1 MEFLSGERYFY
12 SINKKLKK
20 YSYLNKNINCDILII
35 GGGING
41 AILNYH
47 LSKKYD
53 VVLVEKSR
61 IGANLTSMATA
72 LLEYQLD
79 SFKTD
84 LESNLTTDEIV
95 SCYKIGLNS
104 IDKIEKIV
112 KKLKNTCHFNKRPTL
127 IFSNSEKDKNEMYEE
142 YLFRKNNG
150 FDCEFI
156 TKENNPFNFELNSGI
171 LCNNGGAE
179 FDPYLFTKMMIQN
192 SNNQNRIFE
201 NTEIIEINKCTNG
214 YICKC
219 KYGETIFCREVIL
232 ATGFDFGLTNAN
244 ICTRFISYSI
254 VTNKLKEITIQN
266 NTLIQDFISPYH
278 YLRKLPDERLIFGG
292 EDTKIKNKID
302 IKKANDKYQNLLKI
316 LQNMFPNFK
325 EKIKIEYCFCGA
337 FGMTENNMALI
348 GRDNNEIINFLSCG
362 ANGIINAFKG
372 VEIVENLLKNIPTKI
387 YENIFSPLRE
397 V

>member
-1 MEFLSGERYFY
+1 MKFLSGERYFY

-95 SCYKIGLNS
+95 SCYKLGLNS

-127 IFSNSEKDKNEMYEE
+127 IFSNSEKDKKEMYEE

-292 EDTKIKNKID
+292 EDTKIKDKID
-302 IKKANDKYQNLLKI
+302 VKKANDKYQNLLKI

>member
-12 SINKKLKK
+12 SNNKKLKK

-95 SCYKIGLNS
+95 SCYKLGLNS
-104 IDKIEKIV
+104 IDKIEKLV

-127 IFSNSEKDKNEMYEE
+127 IFSNSEKDKKEMYEE
-142 YLFRKNNG
+142 YIFRKNNG

-156 TKENNPFNFELNSGI
+156 TKDNNPFNFELNSGI

-219 KYGETIFCREVIL
+219 KYGETIFCREVVL
-232 ATGFDFGLTNAN
+232 ATGFNFGLTNAN

-292 EDTKIKNKID
+292 EDTKIKDKID
-302 IKKANDKYQNLLKI
+302 VKKANDKYQNLLKI

-337 FGMTENNMALI
+337 FGMTENNMGLI
-348 GRDNNEIINFLSCG
+348 GRDNNGIINFLSCG

-397 V
+397 I

>member
-1 MEFLSGERYFY
+1 MGFLSGERYFY

-95 SCYKIGLNS
+95 SCYKLGLNS
-104 IDKIEKIV
+104 IDKIENIV

-127 IFSNSEKDKNEMYEE
+127 IFSNSEKDKKEIYEE

-219 KYGETIFCREVIL
+219 KYGETIFCREVVL
-232 ATGFDFGLTNAN
+232 ATGFNFGLTNAN

-254 VTNKLKEITIQN
+254 VTNKLPEITIQN

-292 EDTKIKNKID
+292 EDTKIKDKID
-302 IKKANDKYQNLLKI
+302 VKKANDKYQNLLKI

>member
-12 SINKKLKK
+12 SNNKKLKK

-95 SCYKIGLNS
+95 SCYKLGLNS

-127 IFSNSEKDKNEMYEE
+127 IFSNSEKDKKKMYEE

-156 TKENNPFNFELNSGI
+156 TKDNNPFNFELNSGI

-219 KYGETIFCREVIL
+219 KYGETIFCREVVL
-232 ATGFDFGLTNAN
+232 ATGFNFSLTNAN

-292 EDTKIKNKID
+292 EDTKIKDKID
-302 IKKANDKYQNLLKI
+302 VKKANDKYQNLLKI

-337 FGMTENNMALI
+337 FGMTENNMGLI
-348 GRDNNEIINFLSCG
+348 GRDNNGIINFLSCG

-397 V
+397 I

>member
-1 MEFLSGERYFY
+1 MGFLSGERYFY

-95 SCYKIGLNS
+95 SCYKLGLNS
-104 IDKIEKIV
+104 IDKIENIV

-127 IFSNSEKDKNEMYEE
+127 IFSNSEKDKKEIYEE

-219 KYGETIFCREVIL
+219 KYGETIFCREVVL
-232 ATGFDFGLTNAN
+232 ATGFNFGLTNAN

-254 VTNKLKEITIQN
+254 VTNKLPEITIQN

-292 EDTKIKNKID
+292 EDTKIKDKID
-302 IKKANDKYQNLLKI
+302 VKKANDKYQNLLKI

-337 FGMTENNMALI
+337 FGMTENNMGLL
-348 GRDNNEIINFLSCG
+348 GRDNNGIINFLSCG

>member
-53 VVLVEKSR
+53 VGLVEKSR

-84 LESNLTTDEIV
+84 LESNLTTDEII

-127 IFSNSEKDKNEMYEE
+127 IFSNSEKDKKEMYEE

-219 KYGETIFCREVIL
+219 KYGETIFCREVVL

-292 EDTKIKNKID
+292 EDTKIKDKID
-302 IKKANDKYQNLLKI
+302 VKKANDKYQNLLKI

-337 FGMTENNMALI
+337 FGMTENNMGLI
-348 GRDNNEIINFLSCG
+348 GRDNNGIINFLSCG

>member
-95 SCYKIGLNS
+95 SCYKLGLNS

-127 IFSNSEKDKNEMYEE
+127 IFSNSEKDKKEMYEE

-292 EDTKIKNKID
+292 EDTKIKDKID
-302 IKKANDKYQNLLKI
+302 VKKANDKYQNLLKI

>member
-84 LESNLTTDEIV
+84 LGSNLTTDEII

-127 IFSNSEKDKNEMYEE
+127 IFSNSEKDKKEMYEE

-266 NTLIQDFISPYH
+266 DTLIQDFISPYH

-292 EDTKIKNKID
+292 EDTKIKDKID

-337 FGMTENNMALI
+337 FGMTENNMGLI

>member
-12 SINKKLKK
+12 SNNKKLKK

-95 SCYKIGLNS
+95 SCYKLGLNS

-127 IFSNSEKDKNEMYEE
+127 IFSNSEKDKKKMYEE

-219 KYGETIFCREVIL
+219 KYGETIFCREVVL

-292 EDTKIKNKID
+292 EDTKIKDKID
-302 IKKANDKYQNLLKI
+302 VKKANDKYQNLLKI

-337 FGMTENNMALI
+337 FGMTENNMGLI
-348 GRDNNEIINFLSCG
+348 GRDNNGIINFLSCG

-372 VEIVENLLKNIPTKI
+372 VEIVENLLKNIHTKM

>member
-95 SCYKIGLNS
+95 SCYKLGLNS

-127 IFSNSEKDKNEMYEE
+127 IFSNSEKDKKEMYEE
-142 YLFRKNNG
+142 YLFRKNYG

-179 FDPYLFTKMMIQN
+179 FDPYLFTKMMIQD

-219 KYGETIFCREVIL
+219 KYGETIFCREVVL
-232 ATGFDFGLTNAN
+232 ATGFNFSLTNAN

-292 EDTKIKNKID
+292 EDTKIKDKID
-302 IKKANDKYQNLLKI
+302 VKKANDKYQNLLKI

-325 EKIKIEYCFCGA
+325 EKIKIDYCFCGA
-337 FGMTENNMALI
+337 FGMTENNMGLI
-348 GRDNNEIINFLSCG
+348 GRDSNGIINFLSCG

-397 V
+397 I

>member
-95 SCYKIGLNS
+95 SCYKLGLNS

-127 IFSNSEKDKNEMYEE
+127 IFSNSEKDKKEMYEE

-292 EDTKIKNKID
+292 EDTKIKDKINV
-302 IKKANDKYQNLLKI
+302 KKANDKYQNLLKI

-337 FGMTENNMALI
+337 FGMTENNMGLI
-348 GRDNNEIINFLSCG
+348 GRDNNGIINFLSCG

-372 VEIVENLLKNIPTKI
+372 VEIIENLLKNIPTKI

>member
-41 AILNYH
+41 AILNYR

-95 SCYKIGLNS
+95 SCYKLGLNS

-127 IFSNSEKDKNEMYEE
+127 IFSNSEKDKKEMYEE

-292 EDTKIKNKID
+292 EDTKIKDKID
-302 IKKANDKYQNLLKI
+302 VKKANDKYQNLLKI

>member
-84 LESNLTTDEIV
+84 LESKLTTDEIV
-95 SCYKIGLNS
+95 SCYKLGLNS

-127 IFSNSEKDKNEMYEE
+127 IFSNSEKDKKEMYEE

-156 TKENNPFNFELNSGI
+156 TKEKNPFNFELNSGI

-219 KYGETIFCREVIL
+219 KYGETIFCREVVL

-292 EDTKIKNKID
+292 EDTKIKDKID
-302 IKKANDKYQNLLKI
+302 VKKANDKYQNLLKI

-337 FGMTENNMALI
+337 FGMTENNMGLI
-348 GRDNNEIINFLSCG
+348 GRDKNGIINFLSCG

-397 V
+397 I